1 MDVTHLRSE
10 VSLLEKNEFSILKA
24 EIGRLASG
32 ASKIPNRVGEES
44 KRVASN
50 VRIELSLDKARVRDE
65 QTHQELKIKEA
76 MSKIDSEVSQFKT
89 GLETVQWELFR
100 TLFPLLCAGGALF
113 FSYLRFI
120 K

>member
-100 TLFPLLCAGGALF
+100 TLFPLLCSGGALF
-113 FSYLRFI
+113 FSYLRVI